1 MIYIKKLSDEK
12 CWPFGRVFL
21 EREKF
26 LQTSCMAVVVID
38 DEDIRNAGK
47 NSIS

>member
-1 MIYIKKLSDEK
+1 
-12 CWPFGRVFL
+12 
-21 EREKF
+21 

-47 NSIS
+47 NSISWVTKIYFEQA